1 MTLLIGLGF
10 KLSFVL
16 IFHFSVPASRSWF
29 QLPLPRSLYH
39 IRLQDSS
46 RLGTSAFAFLTYQK
60 YHQNCLLFRISAGIV
75 FAAVTRSH
83 RSFFTLWM
91 TSAGLIMKHRCTED
105 EEELQRKGGR
115 TRDSSM
121 FSTSGLL
128 LSLVFCIALI
138 HVELRIQEH
147 HRLITH
153 SVSFC
158 VQMETQILLKV
169 KQSYAGWQ
177 VSTKG
182 SHSEGQQ
189 QKTRGEFSF
198 YSRVAN
204 WQLS

>member
-1 MTLLIGLGF
+1 M
-10 KLSFVL
+10 
-16 IFHFSVPASRSWF
+16 
-29 QLPLPRSLYH
+29 
-39 IRLQDSS
+39 RLQDSS
-46 RLGTSAFAFLTYQK
+46 RLGTFSFVFLTYQK
-60 YHQNCLLFRISAGIV
+60 YHQNCLLFRGSAVIV

-83 RSFFTLWM
+83 NSFFTLWIA
-91 TSAGLIMKHRCTED
+91 SAGHRCTED
-105 EEELQRKGGR
+105 GEELQTKGGR
-115 TRDSSM
+115 TRDNAM

-153 SVSFC
+153 SVAFC
-158 VQMETQILLKV
+158 GQMETQILLKV

-198 YSRVAN
+198 YSRDAN
-204 WQLS
+204 WQLSYNLTPFFKTFILYVCLIN

>member
-1 MTLLIGLGF
+1 
-10 KLSFVL
+10 
-16 IFHFSVPASRSWF
+16 
-29 QLPLPRSLYH
+29 
-39 IRLQDSS
+39 
-46 RLGTSAFAFLTYQK
+46 
-60 YHQNCLLFRISAGIV
+60 
-75 FAAVTRSH
+75 
-83 RSFFTLWM
+83 
-91 TSAGLIMKHRCTED
+91 MKHRCTED
-105 EEELQRKGGR
+105 GEELQTKGGR
-115 TRDSSM
+115 TRDNSM

-153 SVSFC
+153 SVAFC
-158 VQMETQILLKV
+158 GQMETQILLKV

-198 YSRVAN
+198 YSRDAN
-204 WQLS
+204 WQLSYNLTTFFKIFITNIWNFSVVCTVCLSNQRKNEQVIMNAVQSDSVYLSWALPVLSFVCLFVCFFAALLCF